1 LYWFDTGLVAGVPK
15 SKGRVRLL
23 DCIPSAYFL
32 HTFIRICIY
41 LDTKTRESARRRA
54 TPRVEQ
60 SAFVLIV
67 LFFFSVWEYNNF
79 HIRNDG
85 RER

>member
-1 LYWFDTGLVAGVPK
+1 MSVDFGPPK
-15 SKGRVRLL
+15 KSVTEKRTYY
-23 DCIPSAYFL
+23 IS
-32 HTFIRICIY
+32 IY

-67 LFFFSVWEYNNF
+67 LFFFSVWEYNNL

>member
-1 LYWFDTGLVAGVPK
+1 MSVDLGPPQK
-15 SKGRVRLL
+15 SVTKKR
-23 DCIPSAYFL
+23 AYY
-32 HTFIRICIY
+32 ISIY

-54 TPRVEQ
+54 TPRVEK
-60 SAFVLIV
+60 SAFVLV
-67 LFFFSVWEYNNF
+67 LFFFSVWEYNNL